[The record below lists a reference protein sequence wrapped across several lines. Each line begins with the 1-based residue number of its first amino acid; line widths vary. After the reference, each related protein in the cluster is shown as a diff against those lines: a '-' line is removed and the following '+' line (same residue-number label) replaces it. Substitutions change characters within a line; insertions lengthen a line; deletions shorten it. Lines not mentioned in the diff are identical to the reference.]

1 MLTPAFYLSRSG
13 WTEAMQLM
21 VEGDKWELYIPS
33 DLAYGDSGRPSKI
46 GGGDCLIFTIEI
58 LKIKGREKDSAS
70 ADGLSIAES
79 VSPGSSMNWSLAG
92 PALVAVLV
100 VFITIFI
107 TSRAESVPDMATGP
121 EPTLDVSE
129 ASRAALATSIALV
142 KQWGEHWA
150 VRELVA
156 NNDGRGF
163 GMSFKP
169 RRVGDRIWLEVHNLR
184 AGSIA
189 AEAGMELGDVLLGI
203 GGAGDFPVTEEGAFQ
218 LLRKMPKRPDIVLVI
233 GRRNDFAKRPIE
245 TQIR

>member
-1 MLTPAFYLSRSG
+1 
-13 WTEAMQLM
+13 MQLM

-33 DLAYGDSGRPSKI
+33 DLAYGDRGRPPKI

-245 TQIR
+245 TQMR